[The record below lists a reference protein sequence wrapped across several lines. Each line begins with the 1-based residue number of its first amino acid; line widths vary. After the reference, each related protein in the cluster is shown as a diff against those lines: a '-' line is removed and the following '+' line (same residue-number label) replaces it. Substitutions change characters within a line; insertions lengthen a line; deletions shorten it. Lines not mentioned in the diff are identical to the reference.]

1 MKARN
6 HKKEY
11 DDKRVAYEKV
21 RSQIP
26 EFKAR
31 KAEYMKAYK
40 QANRAKYNA
49 WNMQYHASKKNRTP
63 LWLNAV
69 DKERIQ
75 NEYRLAEILCK
86 VTGSRWSVDHI
97 IPLQGKNVSGLH
109 VPSNLRV
116 IMASDNSR
124 KSNRFEVQ

>member
-11 DDKRVAYEKV
+11 DDKRVAYEKA
-21 RSQIP
+21 RSQSP

-63 LWLNAV
+63 LWLSDI

-75 NEYRLAEILCK
+75 NEYKLAEILCK
-86 VTGSRWSVDHI
+86 VTGGRWAVDHI

-116 IMASDNSR
+116 IMASHNSS